1 MIETAHSLKT
11 YFHEKLHAEADIRN
25 ISHSTVTIRYLSDM
39 LYNFRRTDNL
49 FDSNKE
55 GRQLT
60 PLAEYYRLSI
70 ESENTYEQRMLLR
83 KLGDVSL
90 VVSALYKGS
99 LRRKPVD
106 ISYYVSMGERAYR
119 SLATIASS
127 RTKKDAFSPAYNDL
141 AQQFEDFSKV
151 IATLDIRNSKRDGI
165 EDTTDNLLEKF
176 SRWEETKNPEIL
188 NELNAA
194 GIFPSVDS
202 VSDGFVL
209 H

>member
-1 MIETAHSLKT
+1 
-11 YFHEKLHAEADIRN
+11 
-25 ISHSTVTIRYLSDM
+25 M

-49 FDSNKE
+49 FDTNLD

-70 ESENTYEQRMLLR
+70 ESENSYEQRMLLR

-99 LRRKPVD
+99 LRRKP
-106 ISYYVSMGERAYR
+106 INLSYYVSMGERAYG
-119 SLATIASS
+119 SLAITGSS
-127 RTKKDAFSPAYNDL
+127 RKKVDEYTSAYQDL
-141 AQQFEDFSKV
+141 SQQFEEFSN
-151 IATLDIRNSKRDGI
+151 IISTLDKKNDQENSVNDK
-165 EDTTDNLLEKF
+165 TDSLLEKL
-176 SRWEETKNPEIL
+176 SNWEETEDPEIL

-194 GIFPSVDS
+194 GIFPDIDNQSNKIK
-202 VSDGFVL
+202 L